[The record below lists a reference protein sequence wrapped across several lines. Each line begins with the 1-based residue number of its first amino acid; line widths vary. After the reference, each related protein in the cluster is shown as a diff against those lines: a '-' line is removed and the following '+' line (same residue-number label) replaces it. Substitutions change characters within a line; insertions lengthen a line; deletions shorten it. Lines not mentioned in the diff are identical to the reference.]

1 MTEPPDSRGW
11 SDGLPPG
18 YISLSE
24 ICCTIVTN
32 ASCCAPPGGRR
43 ASLTPSSAVALATRG
58 ERNPTS
64 SCIHPPFPQKKTP
77 SSSPSLHPS
86 APLPASISASAHQRI
101 SVILVAS
108 KGKRHG
114 HHHHYRQA
122 IRQNR

>member
-43 ASLTPSSAVALATRG
+43 ASLTPSSPVALATRG
-58 ERNPTS
+58 GRGGGGCGGPGGGWWPWPRGANETRQALASTAHSPKGKHRDRRPP
-64 SCIHPPFPQKKTP
+64 CIHQR
-77 SSSPSLHPS
+77 PSLHPS
-86 APLPASISASAHQRI
+86 AHQRISASA
-101 SVILVAS
+101 
-108 KGKRHG
+108 
-114 HHHHYRQA
+114 
-122 IRQNR
+122 